1 MTGDVPVFA
10 ICAVIFSKKLWLS
23 WVESWTSSSLNP
35 ALVKRDFI
43 SSGVARWLIDGS
55 RAQGTG

>member
-10 ICAVIFSKKLWLS
+10 ICAVIFKKLLLLQS
-23 WVESWTSSSLNP
+23 VLKYSSLNP
-35 ALVKRDFI
+35 ALVRGDFI
-43 SSGVARWLIDGS
+43 PSGVARRLIDGS